1 MVVADDWQGRGVGLL
16 LLRALARR
24 AREEGIDRFEAPV
37 LANNIEAV
45 RVLERLGET
54 TARRAGREL
63 VLTIELPSEQPPA
76 SWRSMLHEF
85 AAGAFEPARTV
96 AERLWPRR
104 PGSPDDPRYNVIVVG
119 TDGTA
124 HAQLAVEKAGE
135 LAVASGARVEVVG
148 AHRFLAG
155 DQAEIAA
162 AVSTAA
168 HALRRRGVAVGEH
181 LRRGD
186 PGLALTDVATEQ
198 SARLIVVG
206 AGERGGAARRL
217 VGSVADVVAERSP
230 CNVLIVRPPREG

>member
-1 MVVADDWQGRGVGLL
+1 
-16 LLRALARR
+16 
-24 AREEGIDRFEAPV
+24 
-37 LANNIEAV
+37 
-45 RVLERLGET
+45 
-54 TARRAGREL
+54 
-63 VLTIELPSEQPPA
+63 
-76 SWRSMLHEF
+76 MLHEF
-85 AAGAFEPARTV
+85 AAGALEPARTV

-104 PGSPDDPRYNVIVVG
+104 LGSPDDPRYNVIVVG

-168 HALRRRGVAVGEH
+168 DALRRRGVAVGEH